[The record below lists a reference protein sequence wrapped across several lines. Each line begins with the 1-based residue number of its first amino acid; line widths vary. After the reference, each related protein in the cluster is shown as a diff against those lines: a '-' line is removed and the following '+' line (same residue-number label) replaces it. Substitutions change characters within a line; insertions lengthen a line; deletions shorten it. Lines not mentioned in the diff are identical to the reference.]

1 MKSKIILFM
10 PSVDSGGVEKNFFLI
25 SDYLAKKCNDIVVI
39 SISKRIKK
47 FLNKN
52 IELVTLNFNFWDKMS
67 RRVKFILG
75 LFLLIS
81 EIKKS
86 KNTTVI
92 SFQGNIYCGLLSRLL
107 GFKLII
113 RSNSSPYGWS
123 KNFFKN
129 FLYKV
134 GLDGAQTIIVNSY
147 EFKKLLK
154 KRFKI
159 KAECI
164 YNPLNKKEIIKLSK
178 KKIKFNFFNKDQLN
192 IINVGR
198 LEDQKDQK
206 TLLRA
211 IKLIDKKIKIKLLII
226 GNGSKLKGLNNFIYK
241 NNLKKSVKILNNI
254 SNPFPYIVR
263 SDLFVLTSIFEGLPN
278 VLLEAITLNKFVIST
293 NCSTGPSEILCNG
306 KGGILVP
313 IKNYKKLAN
322 KIIFFNENKRKLKKK
337 LIFAKNNLDRFEI
350 NRNLKSYLKVL
361 NLD

>member
-25 SDYLAKKCNDIVVI
+25 SDYLAKKCKDIVVI